1 MIARVL
7 IGMRKCGQVA
17 RDIRSHSRTCTGG
30 YYRNDRRIVMTHA
43 KTSSRFVLIATLSA
57 TGMAL
62 LSAAVFA
69 QNRPQVQPAGA
80 GSGQQTQQM
89 QQSQQMQQQQKRQVE
104 RAMNQGQTMDHDR
117 LQTRER
123 TQAQAAPSSAK
134 AAGNGIYG
142 GNLMTLEERNQYRE
156 QLGKL
161 QTDQERNE
169 FKARHSEQMNL
180 RARERGVEAVVTAD

>member
-1 MIARVL
+1 
-7 IGMRKCGQVA
+7 
-17 RDIRSHSRTCTGG
+17 
-30 YYRNDRRIVMTHA
+30 MTHA

-62 LSAAVFA
+62 VSTVALA
-69 QNRPQVQPAGA
+69 QNRQPAQPGSS

-89 QQSQQMQQQQKRQVE
+89 QQQQKRQAD

-123 TQAQAAPSSAK
+123 TQAPASPSAAK

-156 QLGKL
+156 QLGML

-169 FKARHSEQMNL
+169 YKARHSERMNM
-180 RARERGVEAVVTAD
+180 RAKERGVEAVVTPD